1 MGRGKRL
8 RVCWWVT
15 LFTAGVF
22 EAAVGADGGLGAG
35 NITDGV
41 AALGAGLGGRGGG
54 GLLGWG

>member
-1 MGRGKRL
+1 
-8 RVCWWVT
+8 
-15 LFTAGVF
+15 
-22 EAAVGADGGLGAG
+22 LGAG